1 MNILHISASP
11 RTPHSHSARLAAA
24 IVERLLALHPQ
35 ARVQLRDLAAE
46 PLPHVD
52 SHYADT
58 LAGVAPASD
67 SAGAVAH
74 SDRLIAE
81 LEQADAIVLATPMHN
96 FTVPSSLK
104 AWIDHV
110 LRIHRTFV
118 PTPDGKRGLLRDRP
132 VYVALASGGLFHGE
146 DARQPDFLTPYL
158 RAVLDTMGLRRQF
171 YLLLQGMV
179 RSPEAVQA
187 AWQEAQQRL
196 DDLLPAPCT
205 ALAA

>member
-11 RTPHSHSARLAAA
+11 RTATSHSARLGTA
-24 IVERLLALHPQ
+24 IVERLLALHPRS
-35 ARVQLRDLAAE
+35 RVQLRDLAAE

-52 SHYADT
+52 GHFADA
-58 LAGVAPASD
+58 LAGLAPDGPSSGTVAC
-67 SAGAVAH
+67 

-81 LEQADAIVLATPMHN
+81 LEQADTIVLATPMHN

-110 LRIHRTFV
+110 LRIHRTFT
-118 PTPDGKRGLLRDRP
+118 PTAEGKRGLLRDRP
-132 VYVALASGGLFHGE
+132 VYLAVASGGLFHDQ

-158 RAVLDTMGLRRQF
+158 RAVLDTMGLRQQM

-179 RSPEAVQA
+179 RGPQA
-187 AWQEAQQRL
+187 ADAQWQAARRRL
-196 DDLLPAPCT
+196 DDLLPLPTT